1 MNEGI
6 RSPGSVGPGLR
17 VQEPVTLDKS
27 LNSSGSH
34 GSALKVGQ
42 KLLPH
47 RAAVGPNVEMSTR

>member
-1 MNEGI
+1 M
-6 RSPGSVGPGLR
+6 GPGLR